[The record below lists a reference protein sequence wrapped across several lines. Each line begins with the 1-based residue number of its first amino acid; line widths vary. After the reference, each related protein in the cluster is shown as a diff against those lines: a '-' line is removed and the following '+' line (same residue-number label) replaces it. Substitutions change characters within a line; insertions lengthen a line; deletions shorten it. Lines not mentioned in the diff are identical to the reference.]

1 MTSCSMP
8 FDHIDQ
14 INVCV
19 CVSVCVS
26 YQQVDHVWFVV
37 SQRLDGVKDVDAALL
52 S

>member
-14 INVCV
+14 INV